1 MTREEKI
8 SYASKLLQQAG
19 VDFKIGKVSYESMG
33 SKNPALDS
41 AAKQF
46 NDALL
51 DKQAKKIE
59 AYRKQLARLSK
70 VLRKKNDEI
79 EKLSAES
86 SKHLISKVHTLYE
99 NQEMKKEYAKSLKE
113 KDEVIDDISH
123 ELRVCNQKIEELIAS
138 IKGYQKKIA
147 ALEYEKKL
155 SKKSRPTEDNP
166 EEIEIKDAVK
176 RIEKAL
182 KSGKTVIIDDEASAI
197 GVKSLPADFC
207 KVVDDFFWEMVD

>member
-19 VDFKIGKVSYESMG
+19 VDFKIGKVSYESIG
-33 SKNPALDS
+33 SKNSALDS

-51 DKQAKKIE
+51 DEQAKKIE
-59 AYRKQLARLSK
+59 AYRKQFAHLSK
-70 VLRKKNDEI
+70 VLHKKNLKI
-79 EKLSAES
+79 EELRTES
-86 SKHLISKVHTLYE
+86 SKHLRDKINTFYE
-99 NQEMKKEYAKSLKE
+99 NREMKKVINE
-113 KDEVIDDISH
+113 KNEVIDDISH

-207 KVVDDFFWEMVD
+207 KVVDDFFWEMAN